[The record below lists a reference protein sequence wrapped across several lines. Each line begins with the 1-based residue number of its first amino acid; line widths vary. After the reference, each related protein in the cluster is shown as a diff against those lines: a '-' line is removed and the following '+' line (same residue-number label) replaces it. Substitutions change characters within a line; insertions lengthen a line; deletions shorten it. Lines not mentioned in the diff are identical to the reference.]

1 MSSMTLGQDVAA
13 TPEEVWRVITD
24 LDRAADVVSSI
35 KEVWRLDGEDGF
47 GVGTRWRETRVM
59 LGREASETMEVT
71 AIDEGRSYTVE
82 AESRGAHYTSVMAVE
97 PNGDGSRLSM
107 TFEARP
113 TTTVARLM
121 ALFGRLFEG
130 SARKAMARDLRDVA
144 AAAERD
150 EGGAA

>member
-35 KEVWRLDGEDGF
+35 KEVRRLDGEDGF

-71 AIDEGRSYTVE
+71 AIHEGRSYTVE

-97 PNGDGSRLSM
+97 PHGDGSRLSM

-121 ALFGRLFEG
+121 APFGRLFEG